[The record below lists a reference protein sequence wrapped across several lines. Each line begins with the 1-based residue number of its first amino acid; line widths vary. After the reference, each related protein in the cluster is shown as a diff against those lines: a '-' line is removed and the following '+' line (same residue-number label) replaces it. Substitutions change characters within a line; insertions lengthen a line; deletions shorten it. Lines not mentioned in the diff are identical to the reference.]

1 MRFRLGFAA
10 AASVLALSV
19 SAPAMATTL
28 IEDFEAP
35 FPAWESG
42 WLGANSNLQN
52 HYGSGEGRGNNPD
65 GLWITDGLGNG
76 SDSVISFDA
85 AFGATLSSLDI
96 DIAAYATPTLR
107 IWDLAGATLLSVVLP
122 YNPGA
127 YSNPGV
133 YNHFSVISTNGIGGF
148 SLMGDYVEGNV
159 SIDNVQVNL
168 ESMGS
173 AVPEPATWALM
184 ITGFG
189 LAGSALRRR
198 RQLTALA

>member
-1 MRFRLGFAA
+1 M
-10 AASVLALSV
+10 LALSV

-28 IEDFEAP
+28 VEDFEGA

-52 HYGSGEGRGNNPD
+52 FYGAGGDRGNNPD
-65 GLWITDGLGNG
+65 GLWIADGLNNG
-76 SDSVISFDA
+76 TDSVITFDA
-85 AFGATLSSLDI
+85 AFGATLSSFEI

-107 IWDLAGATLLSVVLP
+107 IWDLAGATLLSAIVP

-127 YSNPGV
+127 YSDPGN
-133 YNHFSVISTNGIGGF
+133 YNRFSVVSTNGIGGF
-148 SLMGDYVEGNV
+148 SLIGDTVEGNV
-159 SIDNVQVNL
+159 SIDNVRVNL
-168 ESMGS
+168 EGMGS
-173 AVPEPATWALM
+173 AVPEPATWAMM

-198 RQLTALA
+198 RETRVLA